1 MLTANIV
8 HHAMLRLRL
17 QTAVLRNHI
26 VHIADGVPCPAC
38 GTEIRAC
45 DTEETGDGVR
55 VVCHNC
61 HRDLFIVE
69 ETRP

>member
-1 MLTANIV
+1 MLVPNLAY
-8 HHAMLRLRL
+8 HAMRRL
-17 QTAVLRNHI
+17 QLDTAVLPDHI
-26 VHIADGVPCPAC
+26 VRLAAGMPCPAC

-61 HRDLFIVE
+61 HHDLFIVE